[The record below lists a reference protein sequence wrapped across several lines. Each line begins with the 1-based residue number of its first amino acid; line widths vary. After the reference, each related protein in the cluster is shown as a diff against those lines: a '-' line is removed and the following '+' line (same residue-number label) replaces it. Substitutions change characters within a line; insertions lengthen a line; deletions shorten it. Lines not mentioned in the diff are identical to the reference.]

1 MKTMFIGQ
9 CSSIVDVCVV
19 YDLNS
24 LVYHLIAYINPINKE
39 KEKKKHT
46 HRNTRKERREYL
58 RDIHNKKSN

>member
-9 CSSIVDVCVV
+9 CSSIVGVCVV

-24 LVYHLIAYINPINKE
+24 FVYHLIAYINPINKE
-39 KEKKKHT
+39 KEKKHT